1 MGFNFGKLKAIHDKS
16 RELQSD
22 VMVDV
27 LGYAQKEGLNYFKVR
42 KDIKVEQLVKLAK
55 HYHVSIYDLLDD
67 TDNEMLS
74 VNPTDVDNLVQNNNI
89 GVGNVNI
96 NNDVKHLKETIK
108 QLNKVIE
115 DKNNM
120 IEWLK
125 QNFDNFV
132 NLMKTKES

>member
-1 MGFNFGKLKAIHDKS
+1 MGFNFEKLQALHKRS
-16 RELQSD
+16 RHSQSE

-27 LGYAQKEGLNYFKVR
+27 FGYNNKEGLAYFKNR
-42 KDIKVEQLVKLAK
+42 KDIKVDHLLKLAK
-55 HYHVSIYDLLDD
+55 HYHVSVYDLLDD
-67 TDNEMLS
+67 DDNYQF
-74 VNPTDVDNLVQNNNI
+74 NFGTNDVDNVVQNNNI